1 MSIIETIQD
10 SNNNEKYISKTI
22 KQISYDEHSLLVIK
36 HPQCNAAISLQ
47 GAHLLYWQPT
57 TEQIPAIWLSD
68 KTLFKKAISIRG
80 GIPICWPWFSNAGTP
95 SHGFARIVDW
105 QLTSVNESDDGV
117 ELVLSLTNNEQ
128 TQQYWPHTFNLTIK
142 LHIGKICKVEL
153 ACSGN
158 FEATSALH
166 TYFGISDI
174 ADITVTGL
182 GQTYHEKLPSPNE
195 PKVIG
200 QMTFNQ
206 EVDRIYKE
214 PESVTL
220 IKDTNRTIQITHHNN
235 SDVVVWNPWVE
246 RSKAIADL
254 ADDSYHNF
262 VCVETCR
269 INKPI
274 KSTAKEMSTY
284 SLEIEIVK

>member
-1 MSIIETIQD
+1 MSLIQTIQN
-10 SNNNEKYISKTI
+10 SHNNEKHISKNITE
-22 KQISYDEHSLLVIK
+22 ISYDEHSLLVIK

-68 KTLFKKAISIRG
+68 KALFKKEIPIRG
-80 GIPICWPWFSNAGTP
+80 GIPICWPWFSNGGTP
-95 SHGFARIVDW
+95 MHGFARIVDW

-117 ELVLSLTNNEQ
+117 DLVLSLTNNEQ
-128 TQQYWPHTFNLTIK
+128 TNQYWPHIFNLAIK
-142 LHIGKICKVEL
+142 FHIGKTFKAEL
-153 ACSGN
+153 TCSGE

-174 ADITVTGL
+174 AAITVTGL
-182 GQTYHEKLPSPNE
+182 GQTYHEKLSTANE

-214 PESVTL
+214 PESITL
-220 IKDTNRTIQITHHNN
+220 IKDNNRTIKITHHNN
-235 SDVVVWNPWVE
+235 SDIVVWNPWVE
-246 RSKAIADL
+246 RAKAMTDL
-254 ADDSYHNF
+254 ADDSYHHF
-262 VCVETCR
+262 VCVETSR

-274 KSTAKEMSTY
+274 KSKANEKSAY